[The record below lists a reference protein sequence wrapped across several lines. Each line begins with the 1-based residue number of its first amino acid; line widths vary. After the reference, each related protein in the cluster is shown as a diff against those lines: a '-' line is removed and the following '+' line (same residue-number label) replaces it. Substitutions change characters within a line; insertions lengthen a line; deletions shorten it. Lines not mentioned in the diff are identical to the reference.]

1 MFTCPH
7 CHQRAMGAWAKMKVS
22 VYSARACQVCGNQ
35 VYASKAFPLSVFV
48 VSVITG
54 FAANRMPSHGW
65 AYATIAAGGVAL
77 VLVQIFV
84 IPLVSRGPQ
93 AKDKT

>member
-22 VYSARACQVCGNQ
+22 VYSGRTCQVYGKR
-35 VYASKAFPLSVFV
+35 VYASKAFPISVFLA
-48 VSVITG
+48 SLITG

-65 AYATIAAGGVAL
+65 AYATIEAGGVAL

-84 IPLVSRGPQ
+84 IPLVSREKQ
-93 AKDKT
+93 AKGNT